1 MDTEQIDDMLN
12 EMDEWVAR
20 CNDIGKE
27 ADDIEAMDDVQFEEM
42 CNVDREHMVEGDLQ
56 RLKEKFAK
64 LYGVKDK
71 LKDAGHQDA
80 AALIEEQERLQAEVA
95 AQIKENNE
103 KKSNNQGFLNA
114 ADEIFHL
121 MEKARAEGG
130 GKEAAQYQQE
140 VADCLKELVKRDQL
154 ASGQNKKAKKQAN
167 DLENMKKEYHAKGVK
182 HVSFESNIMIQNE
195 FTLLYKNR
203 FSFIFTQSRESAAYN
218 HTCS

>member
-1 MDTEQIDDMLN
+1 MTNKKGTEEVDTEQIDDMLN

-71 LKDAGHQDA
+71 LKDAGQQDA
-80 AALIEEQERLQAEVA
+80 AALLEEQERLQAEVA

-130 GKEAAQYQQE
+130 GKEAAAYQQE

-154 ASGQNKKAKKQAN
+154 ASGQSKKAKKQTQE
-167 DLENMKKEYHAKGVK
+167 LENMKKEYHAKGV
-182 HVSFESNIMIQNE
+182 EIMG
-195 FTLLYKNR
+195 FR
-203 FSFIFTQSRESAAYN
+203 GVFI
-218 HTCS
+218 